1 MKTLEKL
8 REEYNNL
15 NKKRNAIYRKIVEL
29 ERQEV
34 TNIFTVG
41 ECYLDTYNKSF
52 KKVIALDGN
61 VLYCIVI
68 NNESI
73 LRDIYYLWDTKCWK
87 KITSKQFKDI
97 YLAVLKDIQD
107 PNLDDNK
114 KSNWNIVYN
123 SIINGVNKGKYEYR
137 KIRKSKY
144 LSKEFNS

>member
-15 NKKRNAIYRKIVEL
+15 NKKRNVIYRKIVEL

-34 TNIFTVG
+34 TNTFTIG
-41 ECYLDTYNKSF
+41 DCYIDTYCKSF

-61 VLYCIVI
+61 VLYCMVV

-87 KITSKQFKDI
+87 KIISEQFKDI
-97 YLAVLKDIQD
+97 YLAVLKDIQNPD
-107 PNLDDNK
+107 LDDNK
-114 KSNWNIVYN
+114 KSNWDIVSK
-123 SIINGVNKGKYEYR
+123 SII
-137 KIRKSKY
+137 KS
-144 LSKEFNS
+144 

>member
-15 NKKRNAIYRKIVEL
+15 NKKRNAIYRKIEEL

-34 TNIFTVG
+34 TNTFTVG
-41 ECYLDTYNKSF
+41 DCYLDTYCKSF

-68 NNESI
+68 NNENI
-73 LRDIYYLWDTKCWK
+73 LRDFYYLCNTKYWK

-107 PNLDDNK
+107 PDLDYQESNWLTVYKSIMNSINK
-114 KSNWNIVYN
+114 KV
-123 SIINGVNKGKYEYR
+123 
-137 KIRKSKY
+137 
-144 LSKEFNS
+144 

>member
-15 NKKRNAIYRKIVEL
+15 NKKRNAIYRKSVEL

-41 ECYLDTYNKSF
+41 ECYLDTYCKSF

-61 VLYCIVI
+61 VLYCMVV

-73 LRDIYYLWDTKCWK
+73 LRDIYYLYDTKCWK
-87 KITSKQFKDI
+87 KITSEQFKDI

-107 PNLDDNK
+107 PDLDDNK
-114 KSNWNIVYN
+114 KSNYDIVSK
-123 SIINGVNKGKYEYR
+123 SIIKNLNKE
-137 KIRKSKY
+137 
-144 LSKEFNS
+144 N

>member
-15 NKKRNAIYRKIVEL
+15 NKKRNAIYKKIEEL
-29 ERQEV
+29 EQQEV
-34 TNIFTVG
+34 NNKFTVG
-41 ECYLDTYNKSF
+41 ECYLDTYRKSF

-73 LRDIYYLWDTKCWK
+73 LKDIYYLWDTKLWK
-87 KITSKQFKDI
+87 KITSEQFKNI
-97 YLAVLKDIQD
+97 YLAVLKDIQN

-114 KSNWNIVYN
+114 KSNWDIVCN
-123 SIINGVNKGKYEYR
+123 SIMNSIN
-137 KIRKSKY
+137 S
-144 LSKEFNS
+144 

>member
-15 NKKRNAIYRKIVEL
+15 NKKRNTIYRKIVEL

-41 ECYLDTYNKSF
+41 ECYVDTYCKSF

-61 VLYCIVI
+61 VLYCIVV
-68 NNESI
+68 NNENI
-73 LRDIYYLWDTKCWK
+73 LRDFYYLNNTRCWK

-97 YLAVLKDIQD
+97 YLAVLKDIQN

-114 KSNWNIVYN
+114 KSNWDVVLE
-123 SIINGVNKGKYEYR
+123 SIM
-137 KIRKSKY
+137 S
-144 LSKEFNS
+144 

>member
-34 TNIFTVG
+34 TNTFTVG
-41 ECYLDTYNKSF
+41 ECYVDTYCESF
-52 KKVIALDGN
+52 KKILALDGN
-61 VLYCIVI
+61 VLYCIVV
-68 NNESI
+68 NNGNI
-73 LRDIYYLWDTKCWK
+73 LREIYYLYDTKCWK

-107 PNLDDNK
+107 PDLDDNK
-114 KSNWNIVYN
+114 KSNWDVVLE
-123 SIINGVNKGKYEYR
+123 SIISSG
-137 KIRKSKY
+137 
-144 LSKEFNS
+144 NS

>member
-41 ECYLDTYNKSF
+41 DCYIDTYCKSF
-52 KKVIALDGN
+52 KKIITLDEN
-61 VLYCIVI
+61 VLYCMVV

-73 LRDIYYLWDTKCWK
+73 LRDIYYLYDTKYWK
-87 KITSKQFKDI
+87 KITSEQFKDI
-97 YLAVLKDIQD
+97 YLAVLKDIQNPD
-107 PNLDDNK
+107 LDDK
-114 KSNWNIVYN
+114 ESNWLTVYKSIMN
-123 SIINGVNKGKYEYR
+123 SINKGE
-137 KIRKSKY
+137 
-144 LSKEFNS
+144 

>member
-29 ERQEV
+29 EQQEV
-34 TNIFTVG
+34 NNKFTIG
-41 ECYLDTYNKSF
+41 ECYVDTYCESF
-52 KKVIALDGN
+52 KKILALDGN
-61 VLYCIVI
+61 VLYCIVV
-68 NNESI
+68 NNKNI
-73 LRDIYYLWDTKCWK
+73 LRDFYYLNDTKCWK

-107 PNLDDNK
+107 PDLDDNK

-123 SIINGVNKGKYEYR
+123 SIMNNINKVE
-137 KIRKSKY
+137 
-144 LSKEFNS
+144 

>member
-15 NKKRNAIYRKIVEL
+15 NKKRNAIYKKIEEL

-34 TNIFTVG
+34 NNKFTIG
-41 ECYLDTYNKSF
+41 ECYLDTYCKSF

-61 VLYCIVI
+61 VLYCMVV

-107 PNLDDNK
+107 PDLDDNK
-114 KSNWNIVYN
+114 KSNWDVVYN
-123 SIINGVNKGKYEYR
+123 SIM
-137 KIRKSKY
+137 
-144 LSKEFNS
+144 NS

>member
-34 TNIFTVG
+34 NNKFTIG
-41 ECYLDTYNKSF
+41 ECYVDTYCKSF

-61 VLYCIVI
+61 VLYCIVV
-68 NNESI
+68 NNENI
-73 LRDIYYLWDTKCWK
+73 LRDFYYLNDTRCWK

-107 PNLDDNK
+107 PDLDDNK

-123 SIINGVNKGKYEYR
+123 SIINSVNKE
-137 KIRKSKY
+137 
-144 LSKEFNS
+144 

>member
-41 ECYLDTYNKSF
+41 DCYIDTYCKSF

-61 VLYCIVI
+61 VLYCMVI

-97 YLAVLKDIQD
+97 YLAVLKDIQNPD
-107 PNLDDNK
+107 LDDNK
-114 KSNWNIVYN
+114 KSNWNKALD
-123 SIINGVNKGKYEYR
+123 SIISSINKE
-137 KIRKSKY
+137 
-144 LSKEFNS
+144 E

>member
-29 ERQEV
+29 ERQEI
-34 TNIFTVG
+34 TNIFTVD
-41 ECYLDTYNKSF
+41 ECYLDTYCKSF

-61 VLYCIVI
+61 VLYCMVV

-73 LRDIYYLWDTKCWK
+73 LRDIYYLYDTKCWK
-87 KITSKQFKDI
+87 KITSEQFKDI

-107 PNLDDNK
+107 PDLDDNK
-114 KSNWNIVYN
+114 KSNWLTVYK
-123 SIINGVNKGKYEYR
+123 SIINSINKVE
-137 KIRKSKY
+137 
-144 LSKEFNS
+144 